1 MEDTLNSKFH
11 QTILRFHQLGG
22 ELPPLEKFDITPAQ
36 VVYLDYLAKHPNSRL
51 SQLTEALNYKAA
63 SVTTMVS
70 TVQVKGLVRKMTEP
84 DDARALSLALTE
96 EGQNAVGEI
105 NKFRNMRVEKILE
118 KLNEEEKQ
126 TLLGLLE
133 KALDAAEEKQND

>member
-1 MEDTLNSKFH
+1 MQEPLSSKF
-11 QTILRFHQLGG
+11 QQLILRFHQLGG
-22 ELPPLEKFDITPAQ
+22 ELPPLEKFYITPAQ
-36 VVYLDYLAKHPNSRL
+36 VVYLDYLAKHPDSRL

-63 SVTTMVS
+63 SVSGMVS
-70 TVQVKGLVRKMTEP
+70 TLQVKGLVRKMTEP

-105 NKFRNMRVEKILE
+105 NEFRNMRVEKILE

>member
-11 QTILRFHQLGG
+11 QIILRFHQLGG
-22 ELPPLEKFDITPAQ
+22 ELPPLEKFNITPAQ
-36 VVYLDYLAKHPNSRL
+36 VVYLDYLAKHPGSRL

-63 SVTTMVS
+63 SVSGMVS
-70 TVQVKGLVRKMTEP
+70 TLQVKGLVRKMTEP

-105 NKFRNMRVEKILE
+105 NKFRNMRVAKILE